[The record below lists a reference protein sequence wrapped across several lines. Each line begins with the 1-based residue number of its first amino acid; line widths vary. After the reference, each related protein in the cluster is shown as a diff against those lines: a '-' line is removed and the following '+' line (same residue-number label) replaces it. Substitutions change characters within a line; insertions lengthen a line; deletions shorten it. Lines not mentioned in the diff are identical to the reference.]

1 MTVGL
6 SDSLRKVRRTVLIA
20 TGVAVATFQLIG
32 SLGLRINTSPS
43 LPMGLYITTAD
54 VGANLV
60 EFCPVEPF
68 ATLSIVSGL
77 SRSRNLPRRCSPSIE
92 AYRR

>member
-6 SDSLRKVRRTVLIA
+6 SDRLRKVRRAALVA
-20 TGVAVATFQLIG
+20 TGVAVAMFQISG

-54 VGANLV
+54 AERESGRV
-60 EFCPVEPF
+60 
-68 ATLSIVSGL
+68 LSCGTVRNALHRARL
-77 SRSRNLPRRCSPSIE
+77 S
-92 AYRR
+92 